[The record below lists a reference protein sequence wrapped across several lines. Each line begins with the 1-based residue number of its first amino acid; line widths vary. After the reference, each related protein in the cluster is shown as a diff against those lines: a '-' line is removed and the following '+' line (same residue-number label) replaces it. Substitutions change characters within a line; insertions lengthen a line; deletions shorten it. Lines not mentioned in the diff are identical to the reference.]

1 MITNNIQSFVLIM
14 FVTYRNAGPKVT
26 PAPSFF
32 YQRQSFTSISYKA
45 DWRPGAEIN
54 LKKSKQ
60 TKTKTKAKT
69 KNHNTKLQGMH

>member
-32 YQRQSFTSISYKA
+32 TNDKA
-45 DWRPGAEIN
+45 LILSHIKRTDVQG
-54 LKKSKQ
+54 LK
-60 TKTKTKAKT
+60 
-69 KNHNTKLQGMH
+69 

>member
-26 PAPSFF
+26 PTPSFF
-32 YQRQSFTSISYKA
+32 TNDKA
-45 DWRPGAEIN
+45 LLLSH
-54 LKKSKQ
+54 LKRTDKQ
-60 TKTKTKAKT
+60 TNKNKNESKN